1 MHRDRERLLNREIDP
16 VADFC
21 IGRSWF
27 LGDFI
32 WVLFY
37 GCVERPLEFSLDVRV
52 NFQRAHFPR
61 SQRCLYPFSF
71 FLIVFVLILL
81 LLLFSYNRHRGIGG
95 NRGLA
100 PDSDCGIF
108 VYADIDDSRGFLRL
122 RSIFRRFFFCVCAI
136 TRVRQ
141 WIDSSAST
149 EFATRCD
156 GGFCWVRW
164 FFGCRCCCCCCCVW
178 FFGESLWDYV
188 DRLTVQVSSRCE
200 GTSPRSRSQRPYRPP
215 LRRDR
220 RRGCRDPRGYLKD
233 ILFRIFNAIAV
244 RCGKYT
250 KKLTDG
256 SGAVGI
262 KFWAYLW
269 ARRVCVGLNT
279 EF

>member
-122 RSIFRRFFFCVCAI
+122 RSIFRRFFFLCL
-136 TRVRQ
+136 R
-141 WIDSSAST
+141 DYAST
-149 EFATRCD
+149 PVDWFVSVHGICD
-156 GGFCWVRW
+156 SMWWW
-164 FFGCRCCCCCCCVW
+164 FLLGTLIFRV
-178 FFGESLWDYV
+178 SLLLLLLLCLVLW
-188 DRLTVQVSSRCE
+188 RIAL
-200 GTSPRSRSQRPYRPP
+200 G
-215 LRRDR
+215 LR
-220 RRGCRDPRGYLKD
+220 GP
-233 ILFRIFNAIAV
+233 I
-244 RCGKYT
+244 
-250 KKLTDG
+250 DG
-256 SGAVGI
+256 PS
-262 KFWAYLW
+262 
-269 ARRVCVGLNT
+269 
-279 EF
+279 